1 MKKLNTIQIVNVY
14 RLLNNGTLAKI
25 EKGRD
30 RYSVIK
36 ALRVMKPIVDEYE
49 SSRLEALKK
58 LREGHDKDCALLD
71 RLSMRD
77 NTLTP
82 SEIERANQF
91 AMQLTEDLN
100 WCMKEINEKEHSLEF
115 EPLSEETFM
124 GLLEGND
131 WHAEDCMF
139 LEDLLR

>member
-1 MKKLNTIQIVNVY
+1 MANVY
-14 RLLNNGTLAKI
+14 RLVNNGTLAKI
-25 EKGRD
+25 ENGRD

-71 RLSMRD
+71 RLNMRD

-82 SEIERANQF
+82 SEIKRANQF
-91 AMQLTEDLN
+91 SIQLTEDLN
-100 WCMKEINEKEHSLEF
+100 GCLKEINEKEHSLEF

-131 WHAEDCMF
+131 WHAEDCIF
-139 LEDLLR
+139 LEDLLCNE

>member
-1 MKKLNTIQIVNVY
+1 MKKLTTIQIVNVY

-25 EKGRD
+25 EKGRN

-36 ALRVMKPIVDEYE
+36 ALRVMKPIVEEYE
-49 SSRLEALKK
+49 NNRMEALKK
-58 LREGHDKDCALLD
+58 LRDGHNEDCALLD
-71 RLSMRD
+71 RLSARD
-77 NTLTP
+77 SSLTP
-82 SEIERANQF
+82 SEIERANRF
-91 AMQLTEDLN
+91 AHQLAEDLN
-100 WCMKEINEKEHSLEF
+100 GCMKEINEEEHGLEF

-131 WHAEDCMF
+131 WHAQDCMF

>member
-100 WCMKEINEKEHSLEF
+100 GCMKEINEKEHSLEF

-131 WHAEDCMF
+131 WHAGICRT
-139 LEDLLR
+139 LISP